1 MGISGLLKSLQGISK
16 PSHLEHYGGQRVGV
30 DVSCW
35 LHRSAYSCST
45 ELCTGEPTLKWL
57 RLCLRFVRTLQY
69 YKIKPL
75 MVFDGANLISKE
87 GELQK
92 RSHSRRENRQRG
104 EVLLNEGKLEEA
116 QEYFQR
122 AIHISMDMVRTLMAA
137 LDVLKVEYMV
147 SPYEADAQL
156 AFLFHSSLVV
166 GYLTLYMRRLPV

>member
-1 MGISGLLKSLQGISK
+1 MGINGLLKSLQTVSK
-16 PSHLEHYGGQRVGV
+16 PSHLEHYGGLRVGV

-45 ELCTGEPTLKWL
+45 ELCLGEPTLKWL

-69 YKIKPL
+69 FKIDPII
-75 MVFDGANLISKE
+75 VFDGANLISKE
-87 GELQK
+87 GEMKK
-92 RSHSRRENRQRG
+92 RSQSRRENQQRG
-104 EVLLNEGKLEEA
+104 EALFKKGKIEEA

-137 LDVLKVEYMV
+137 LDVLDVKYMV

-156 AFLFHSSLVV
+156 AFLFHNSLVV
-166 GYLTLYMRRLPV
+166 C